1 MHVPASFVRIEWVI
15 HKWVI
20 EVPTLKYLMLGKPEG
35 CVGYSVVDG
44 RRMKKRKEKGSELH
58 MQTK

>member
-1 MHVPASFVRIEWVI
+1 MHVPAVLVQVEWVI

-35 CVGYSVVDG
+35 RVGY
-44 RRMKKRKEKGSELH
+44 
-58 MQTK
+58 